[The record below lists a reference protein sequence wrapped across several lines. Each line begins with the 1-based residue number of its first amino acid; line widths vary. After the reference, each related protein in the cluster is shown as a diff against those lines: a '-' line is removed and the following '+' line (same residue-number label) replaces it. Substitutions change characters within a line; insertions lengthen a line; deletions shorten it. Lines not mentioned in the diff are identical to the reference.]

1 MVFVVDIERR
11 PLSPCQPARARRLLT
26 EDKAAVWRRF
36 PFTSILKR
44 AVPHAQPDPLR
55 VKRDP
60 GSKTTGLA
68 LVNDRT
74 GQVAWAGEIQ
84 HRGQR
89 IRDALLARRAIRRG
103 RRQRHTRYRPACFDN
118 RRRPDGWLPP
128 SLESRVSNVLTWIAG
143 LRRYAPVAAISQ
155 ELV

>member
-1 MVFVVDIERR
+1 
-11 PLSPCQPARARRLLT
+11 
-26 EDKAAVWRRF
+26 
-36 PFTSILKR
+36 
-44 AVPHAQPDPLR
+44 
-55 VKRDP
+55 
-60 GSKTTGLA
+60 
-68 LVNDRT
+68 VNDRT

-155 ELV
+155 ELVTFDMQLMERPDISGVEYQQGELVGYEVREYLLEKWGAALCLLWRAERAPANRAHYPQGARWL